1 MNIRVFATEATET
14 FSAISRAIFLPELL
28 LSVCCYFHFWG
39 RCAWM

>member
-28 LSVCCYFHFWG
+28 SVCCYFHFWG
-39 RCAWM
+39 RCVWM